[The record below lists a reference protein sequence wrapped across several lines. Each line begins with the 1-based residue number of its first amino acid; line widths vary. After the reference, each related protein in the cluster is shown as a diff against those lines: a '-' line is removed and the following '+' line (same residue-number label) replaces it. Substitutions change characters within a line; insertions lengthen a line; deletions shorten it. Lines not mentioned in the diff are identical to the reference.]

1 MTNDIG
7 APGLVDIIEL
17 TAEKFDGGR
26 KVDIRPLFSSIDISL
41 SLSTP
46 TIFAKLGLVDYSNF
60 LNNENF
66 TFVGEEFIT
75 IAFKRRNIEKTFRYK
90 FVVSTMDMEVKTP
103 SADSALFVLTLL
115 SVDTFVNSATF
126 KSKGYR
132 GTITEIIKN
141 ILETELHTE
150 IPIVEDRFIDSEAD
164 MTFAFTEIKPFE
176 KIGILTPRAFK
187 ETENVTN
194 MFMFYENRD
203 GYCFEPLDN
212 VIDRAK
218 ANTSVIQYTHSPAES
233 VDREINLTG
242 ILSYNPTGT
251 FDNHRRMFHG
261 LYNSKVIKFDLY
273 NKTTANTQYNSIL
286 DKIDSL
292 KNLNRVDA
300 GISNNFSSTAK
311 SLGSLTYFIPWDSS
325 TNDKTGE
332 SLLNNSPYS
341 IILDQHSLDMKV
353 FGTLDYDIGD
363 PINVSILD
371 NASLQ
376 DPDKKED
383 PRYSG
388 KYIIHAIT
396 YSIATEQHG
405 YMMYNNMRV
414 IRNGTLTG
422 TDFYNNQ
429 YTIGDIKIPS
439 ITYASAPS
447 SQPNFRGASG
457 TGE

>member
-26 KVDIRPLFSSIDISL
+26 KVDIKSIFSTIDISL
-41 SLSTP
+41 SLNTP
-46 TIFAKLGLVDYSNF
+46 TIYAKLSLVDYSNF

-66 TFVGEEFIT
+66 TFVGEEFVNIS
-75 IAFKRRNIEKTFRYK
+75 FRRRNTETTFTYK
-90 FVVSTMDMEVKTP
+90 FVVSTMDIEIKSDT
-103 SADSALFVLTLL
+103 ADSSMYVLTLL
-115 SVDTFVNSATF
+115 SIDTFVNSATF

-132 GTITEIIKN
+132 GSITEIIKS
-141 ILETELHTE
+141 ILDTELHTQIE
-150 IPIVEDRFIDSEAD
+150 VVEDKFVDTEAD

-176 KIGILTPRAFK
+176 KLQILLPRAFK
-187 ETENVTN
+187 ETQNITN
-194 MFMFYENRD
+194 LFMFYENRQ

-212 VIDRAK
+212 IIDRAN
-218 ANTSVIQYTHSPAES
+218 ANTTIIKYTHSPVES
-233 VDREINLTG
+233 IDREINLTG
-242 ILSYNPTGT
+242 ILNYSPVGT

-273 NKTTANTQYNSIL
+273 NKTAANTQYNSLL
-286 DKIDSL
+286 DKIE
-292 KNLNRVDA
+292 NINALNRKDP

-341 IILDQHSLDMKV
+341 IILDEHSLDIKT

-376 DPDKKED
+376 DPDKNED

-388 KYIIHAIT
+388 KYIIHSIT
-396 YSIATEQHG
+396 YTIGVEQHG
-405 YMMYNNMRV
+405 YMMYNNMRI
-414 IRNGTLTG
+414 IRNGTLVG
-422 TDFYNNQ
+422 SDFYNNQ
-429 YTIGDIKIPS
+429 YTLGDIKIPS

-447 SQPNFRGASG
+447 SQANFRGATG